1 MVFTKNVA
9 CRWFLLLVGLLLG
22 AARPGQAQIVD
33 DSTKVLYGPKTT
45 RVIYEADLRH
55 DSTRGVLIDTSLVR
69 WSQQRFWYHDS
80 TFHQDLGTVGSAS
93 RPLLYRPN
101 LELGARLG
109 RNVFD
114 RFALQGSQVPFYDS
128 RSPYSFFRYIQSS
141 VGEQVFEISY
151 SRSLKKNFSI
161 GAAYERIASNKILG
175 TSTSEGLV
183 EHNAARFF
191 ARYQTDDE
199 RYHLLVSLVNTRH
212 RTAEQ
217 GGILPLATERYPSD
231 LFNYDREQV
240 RLSYAFN
247 TDDRDELRLFHSYR
261 LLGRGVTAYH
271 IFDAQRQYNGYT
283 DNNLTTT
290 NAAGTTDGAFYPVIS
305 GTGGLAARRN
315 TAYTADRV
323 TYRQVENTA
332 GLLGRTDRIEYNLY
346 ARSRIASLLES
357 PTPAPL
363 AGPPTSAATQVGPL
377 TATYN
382 QVFLGG
388 NAAFNYRTIYAV
400 EVAGEYKPGGYNS
413 LLGEYWLRGRIRTG
427 PLSAEVL
434 TSSVAP
440 DLTQQHLVGNHYQW
454 DYQAEDRP
462 LSTDKFSNTLTNQLT
477 VRLEQR
483 LPFLADHTLEA
494 SAALVNIT
502 GLIYYGA
509 DPAAVP
515 STTQLSP
522 LGGPMQL
529 TGDNSNK
536 QLLIGFARHRFR
548 VGKVFFDNQATYT
561 QGGDG
566 VGLRIP
572 QLVTQSRV
580 YYQTYVFKKALLGQ
594 VGAEVY
600 YQSRF
605 RGYGYSPST
614 QQFYVQDYFTIRDY
628 AVANVFLTADIKA
641 ATIFIKMAYVNQ
653 GLDAGG
659 YFTTPYYTGYP
670 RRLQFG
676 VRWRFFS

>member
-9 CRWFLLLVGLLLG
+9 CRWFILLVGLLLG

-45 RVIYEADLRH
+45 RVIYEADLRR

-93 RPLLYRPN
+93 RPLLYRSN

-114 RFALQGSQVPFYDS
+114 RYAREGSRVPFYDS

-175 TSTSEGLV
+175 TTTGEGLV
-183 EHNAARFF
+183 EHNATTFF

-217 GGILPLATERYPSD
+217 GGIRPLATERYASD

-240 RLSYAFN
+240 NLSYAFN

-271 IFDAQRQYNGYT
+271 ILDARRQYNGYV

-290 NAAGTTDGAFYPVIS
+290 NAANTTDGAFYPS
-305 GTGGLAARRN
+305 TLRNLAF
-315 TAYTADRV
+315 TADRV
-323 TYRQVENTA
+323 TYRQVENTV
-332 GLLGRTDRIEYNLY
+332 GLLGRTDRVEYNLY
-346 ARSRIASLLES
+346 ARSRIASLLEF
-357 PTPAPL
+357 PTPKARGVSAPARML
-363 AGPPTSAATQVGPL
+363 LDSLNQH
-377 TATYN
+377 YN
-382 QVFLGG
+382 QVFFGG

-400 EVAGEYKPGGYNS
+400 EVAGEYKPFGTS

-427 PLSAEVL
+427 PLLAELL
-434 TSSVAP
+434 TASYAP

-454 DYQAEDRP
+454 EHTPGAATP
-462 LSTDKFSNTLTNQLT
+462 FSNTLANQLT
-477 VRLEQR
+477 VRLAQR

-494 SAALVNIT
+494 SVAVVNLN
-502 GLIYYGA
+502 GLIYYA
-509 DPAAVP
+509 SDPVTSVASDA
-515 STTQLSP
+515 TRMSP
-522 LGGPMQL
+522 LAGPVQA
-529 TGDNSNK
+529 GAGQSS
-536 QLLIGFARHRFR
+536 QLLIGFVRHRFR
-548 VGKVFFDNQATYT
+548 LGKVFFDNQGTYT
-561 QGGDG
+561 AGADSTNAT
-566 VGLRIP
+566 LRIP
-572 QLVTQSRV
+572 KLVTQSRV

-594 VGAEVY
+594 IGAELY
-600 YQSRF
+600 YQTRF
-605 RGYGYSPST
+605 RGYAYSPST
-614 QQFYVQDYFTIRDY
+614 QQFYIQDRFTIRDY

-641 ATIFIKMAYVNQ
+641 ATIFVKVAYVNQ

-659 YFTTPYYTGYP
+659 YFTTPMYTAYP

>member
-9 CRWFLLLVGLLLG
+9 RRWLILLVGLLLA

-45 RVIYEADLRH
+45 RVIYEADLRR

-114 RFALQGSQVPFYDS
+114 RFALKGSEVPFYDS

-141 VGEQVFEISY
+141 AGEQVFEISY
-151 SRSLKKNFSI
+151 SRSLKKNFSV
-161 GAAYERIASNKILG
+161 GAAYERIASNKLLS
-175 TSTSEGLV
+175 TNTSEGLV

-212 RTAEQ
+212 RAAEQ
-217 GGILPLATERYPSD
+217 GGILPLATELYASD

-271 IFDAQRQYNGYT
+271 ILDAQRQYNGYL
-283 DNNLTTT
+283 DNALTTT
-290 NAAGTTDGAFYPVIS
+290 NAAGTTDGAFYSAI
-305 GTGGLAARRN
+305 RRN
-315 TAYTADRV
+315 TSLTADRV
-323 TYRQVENTA
+323 TYRQVENTG

-346 ARSRIASLLES
+346 ARSRIASLRES
-357 PTPAPL
+357 PTPSPTTGAPTGGLVEPL
-363 AGPPTSAATQVGPL
+363 ADN
-377 TATYN
+377 YY

-400 EVAGEYKPGGYNS
+400 QVAGEYKPGGYN
-413 LLGEYWLRGRIRTG
+413 LLGEYWLRGTIRTG
-427 PLSAEVL
+427 PLSAELL

-440 DLTQQHLVGNHYQW
+440 DLTQQHFASNHYQW
-454 DYQAEDRP
+454 DYVSDGR
-462 LSTDKFSNTLTNQLT
+462 SRFSNTLTNQLT

-494 SAALVNIT
+494 SATVVNLT
-502 GLIYYGA
+502 NPMYYAA
-509 DPAAVP
+509 DPGGPVN
-515 STTQLSP
+515 TTQRLTP
-522 LGGPMQL
+522 LGGPAQY
-529 TGDNSNK
+529 TANADHSGSK
-536 QLLIGFARHRFR
+536 QLLIGFVRHRFR
-548 VGKVFFDNQATYT
+548 VGKVFFDNQGSYT
-561 QGGDG
+561 
-566 VGLRIP
+566 VGADSTNEAIRIP
-572 QLVTQSRV
+572 ALVTQSRV
-580 YYQTYVFKKALLGQ
+580 YYQTHVFKKALLGQ

-600 YQSRF
+600 YQTRF
-605 RGYGYSPST
+605 KAYAYSPST
-614 QQFYVQDYFTIRDY
+614 QQFYVQNYFTIRDY

-641 ATIFIKMAYVNQ
+641 ATIFLKVAYVNQ

-670 RRLQFG
+670 RRFQFG

>member
-9 CRWFLLLVGLLLG
+9 RRWLILLVGLLLG

-45 RVIYEADLRH
+45 RVIYEADLRR

-109 RNVFD
+109 RTVFD
-114 RFALQGSQVPFYDS
+114 RFALKGSEVPFYDS

-141 VGEQVFEISY
+141 AGEQVFEISY
-151 SRSLKKNFSI
+151 SRSLRKNFSI
-161 GAAYERIASNKILG
+161 GAAYERIASNKLLG
-175 TSTSEGLV
+175 TNTSEGLV
-183 EHNAARFF
+183 EHNEARFF

-199 RYHLLVSLVNTRH
+199 RYHLLVSLVDTRH
-212 RTAEQ
+212 RAAEQ
-217 GGILPLATERYPSD
+217 GGIRPLPTELYPSD

-271 IFDAQRQYNGYT
+271 IFDARRQYNGYL
-283 DNNLTTT
+283 DNDLTTP
-290 NAAGTTDGAFYPVIS
+290 NAAGTTDGAFYPVIP
-305 GTGGLAARRN
+305 GTGGLTARRN
-315 TAYTADRV
+315 TSFTADRV
-323 TYRQVENTA
+323 TYRQVENTV

-346 ARSRIASLLES
+346 ARSRIASLRES
-357 PTPAPL
+357 PTTPPV
-363 AGPPTSAATQVGPL
+363 AGPPTPAASQVNEL
-377 TATYN
+377 AQTYN
-382 QVFLGG
+382 QLFLGG

-400 EVAGEYKPGGYNS
+400 EVAGEYKPLGYNA
-413 LLGEYWLRGRIRTG
+413 LGEYWLRGRIRTG

-434 TSSVAP
+434 TASVAP
-440 DLTQQHLVGNHYQW
+440 DLTQQHFAGNHYQW
-454 DYQAEDRP
+454 DYQGEDRA
-462 LSTDKFSNTLTNQLT
+462 LSNDKFSNQLTNQLT
-477 VRLEQR
+477 VRLQQR

-494 SAALVNIT
+494 SATVVNIT
-502 GLIYYGA
+502 NLLYYA
-509 DPAAVP
+509 SDSTRVP
-515 STTQLSP
+515 SSTQVSSLSGPQQLS
-522 LGGPMQL
+522 
-529 TGDNSNK
+529 GDNSNK

-566 VGLRIP
+566 PGLRIP
-572 QLVTQSRV
+572 KLVTQSRV

-594 VGAEVY
+594 VGAELY

-605 RGYGYSPST
+605 RGYAYSPST

-628 AVANVFLTADIKA
+628 AVANAFLTADIKA
-641 ATIFIKMAYVNQ
+641 ATIFLKVAYLNQ

-670 RRLQFG
+670 RRFQFG

>member
-9 CRWFLLLVGLLLG
+9 RRWLILLVGLLLG

-45 RVIYEADLRH
+45 RVIYEADLRR

-109 RNVFD
+109 RTVFD
-114 RFALQGSQVPFYDS
+114 RFALKGSEVPFYDS

-141 VGEQVFEISY
+141 AGEQVFEISY
-151 SRSLKKNFSI
+151 SRSLRKNFSI
-161 GAAYERIASNKILG
+161 GAAYERIASNKLLG
-175 TSTSEGLV
+175 TNTSEGLV

-191 ARYQTDDE
+191 ARYQTEDE

-212 RTAEQ
+212 RAAEQ
-217 GGILPLATERYPSD
+217 GGIRPLATEQYASD

-240 RLSYAFN
+240 NLSYAFN

-271 IFDAQRQYNGYT
+271 ILDAQRQYNGYL
-283 DNNLTTT
+283 DNNLTAS
-290 NAAGTTDGAFYPVIS
+290 NAAGATDGAFYPA
-305 GTGGLAARRN
+305 TLRN
-315 TAYTADRV
+315 TAFTADRV

-346 ARSRIASLLES
+346 ARSRIASLRELAT
-357 PTPAPL
+357 TPPP
-363 AGPPTSAATQVGPL
+363 AGPPSATLANTIAKNYQ
-377 TATYN
+377 
-382 QVFLGG
+382 QVFFGG

-400 EVAGEYKPGGYNS
+400 EVAGEYKPFGAANV
-413 LLGEYWLRGRIRTG
+413 LGEYWLRGRIRTG
-427 PLSAEVL
+427 PLSAELL
-434 TSSVAP
+434 TASYAP
-440 DLTQQHLVGNHYQW
+440 DLTQQHFVGNHYQW
-454 DYQAEDRP
+454 NYLADSANA
-462 LSTDKFSNTLTNQLT
+462 FSNTLANQFT
-477 VRLEQR
+477 VRLAQR
-483 LPFLADHTLEA
+483 LPLLADHTLEA
-494 SAALVNIT
+494 SVTGVALT
-502 GLIYYGA
+502 KLIYYA
-509 DPAAVP
+509 SDPVTSAAAVA
-515 STTQLSP
+515 TRMSP
-522 LGGPMQL
+522 LSGPVQASGSQ
-529 TGDNSNK
+529 T
-536 QLLIGFARHRFR
+536 LLIGFVRHRFR
-548 VGKVFFDNQATYT
+548 VGKVFFDNQGTYT
-561 QGGDG
+561 TGADSTNAT
-566 VGLRIP
+566 LRIP
-572 QLVTQSRV
+572 KLVTQSRV

-594 VGAEVY
+594 VGAELY
-600 YQSRF
+600 YQTRF
-605 RGYGYSPST
+605 RGYAYSPST
-614 QQFYVQDYFTIRDY
+614 QQFYIQDRFTIRDY

-641 ATIFIKMAYVNQ
+641 ATIFLKVAYVNQ

-670 RRLQFG
+670 RRFQFG

>member
-1 MVFTKNVA
+1 MVFTKKVA
-9 CRWFLLLVGLLLG
+9 RRWFLLLVGLLLG

-45 RVIYEADLRH
+45 RVVYEADLRR

-80 TFHQDLGTVGSAS
+80 TFHQDLGAVGSAS

-114 RFALQGSQVPFYDS
+114 RFAREGSRVPFYDS

-175 TSTSEGLV
+175 TANSEGLV
-183 EHNAARFF
+183 EHNAATFF

-217 GGILPLATERYPSD
+217 GGIRPLATERYASD

-240 RLSYAFN
+240 NLSYAFN

-271 IFDAQRQYNGYT
+271 IFDARRQYNGYT
-283 DNNLTTT
+283 DNDLTKA
-290 NAAGTTDGAFYPVIS
+290 NAANTTDGAFYPVIL
-305 GTGGLAARRN
+305 GTGGLTTRRN
-315 TAYTADRV
+315 TTFTADRV

-332 GLLGRTDRIEYNLY
+332 GLLGRTDRLEYNLY
-346 ARSRIASLLES
+346 ARSRFYSLRES
-357 PTPAPL
+357 PTTSPV
-363 AGPPTSAATQVGPL
+363 AGAPTSGLVEPL
-377 TATYN
+377 VEN
-382 QVFLGG
+382 FNHQLFVGG

-400 EVAGEYKPGGYNS
+400 EVAGEYKPKGYN

-440 DLTQQHLVGNHYQW
+440 DLTQQHFSGNHYQW
-454 DYQAEDRP
+454 DYVSKGQPR
-462 LSTDKFSNTLTNQLT
+462 FSNQLTNQLT
-477 VRLEQR
+477 VRLQQR

-494 SAALVNIT
+494 SAAVVNIT
-502 GLIYYGA
+502 NLLYYGS
-509 DPAAVP
+509 DSTIVP
-515 STTQLSP
+515 SPTQVSP
-522 LGGPMQL
+522 LRGPMQL
-529 TGDNSNK
+529 MGDNSNK

-566 VGLRIP
+566 LGLRIP

-594 VGAEVY
+594 IGAEVY

-641 ATIFIKMAYVNQ
+641 ATIFLKVAYVNQ

-659 YFTTPYYTGYP
+659 YFTTPYYTAYP
-670 RRLQFG
+670 RRFQFG

>member
-1 MVFTKNVA
+1 MFVTKKVA
-9 CRWFLLLVGLLLG
+9 GRWLLLG
-22 AARPGQAQIVD
+22 LGWLAAPRLSRAQIVD

-45 RVIYEADLRH
+45 RVVYEADLRR

-114 RFALQGSQVPFYDS
+114 RFAREGSRVPFYDS

-183 EHNAARFF
+183 EHNATTFF

-217 GGILPLATERYPSD
+217 GGIRPLATELYASD

-240 RLSYAFN
+240 NLSYAFN

-271 IFDAQRQYNGYT
+271 ILDARRQYNGYV
-283 DNNLTTT
+283 DNNLTTS
-290 NAAGTTDGAFYPVIS
+290 NAANTTDGAFYPA
-305 GTGGLAARRN
+305 TLRNLAL
-315 TAYTADRV
+315 TADRV
-323 TYRQVENTA
+323 TYRQVENTG
-332 GLLGRTDRIEYNLY
+332 GLLGRTDRVEYNLY
-346 ARSRIASLLES
+346 ARSRIASLRES
-357 PTPAPL
+357 PTPTGTAGAP
-363 AGPPTSAATQVGPL
+363 AARLLEELSQN
-377 TATYN
+377 YN
-382 QVFLGG
+382 QVFFGG

-400 EVAGEYKPGGYNS
+400 EVAGEYKPFGTS

-427 PLSAEVL
+427 PLSAELL
-434 TSSVAP
+434 TASYAP

-454 DYQAEDRP
+454 EHTPGAAT
-462 LSTDKFSNTLTNQLT
+462 SFSNTLANQLT
-477 VRLEQR
+477 VRLAQR

-494 SAALVNIT
+494 SVALVNLN
-502 GLIYYGA
+502 GLIYYA
-509 DPAAVP
+509 SDPVTSVASDA
-515 STTQLSP
+515 TRMSP
-522 LGGPMQL
+522 LAGPVQAG
-529 TGDNSNK
+529 TGQSS
-536 QLLIGFARHRFR
+536 QLLIGFVRHRFR
-548 VGKVFFDNQATYT
+548 LGKVFFDNQGTYT
-561 QGGDG
+561 AGADSTNAT
-566 VGLRIP
+566 LRIP
-572 QLVTQSRV
+572 KLVTQSRV

-594 VGAEVY
+594 VGAELY
-600 YQSRF
+600 YQTRF
-605 RGYGYSPST
+605 RGYAYSPST
-614 QQFYVQDYFTIRDY
+614 QQFYVQDRFTIRDY

-641 ATIFIKMAYVNQ
+641 ATIFVKVAYLNQ

-659 YFTTPYYTGYP
+659 YFTTPMYTAYP

>member
-1 MVFTKNVA
+1 MFATKKVA
-9 CRWFLLLVGLLLG
+9 GRWLLLG
-22 AARPGQAQIVD
+22 LGWLAAPRLSHAQIVD

-45 RVIYEADLRH
+45 RVIYEADLQI
-55 DSTRGVLIDTSLVR
+55 DSTRGALIDTSLVR

-80 TFHQDLGTVGSAS
+80 TFHQDLGTVGSAA

-114 RFALQGSQVPFYDS
+114 RYAREGSRVPFYDS

-175 TSTSEGLV
+175 TTSGEGLV
-183 EHNAARFF
+183 EHNATTFF

-217 GGILPLATERYPSD
+217 GGIRPLATERYASD

-240 RLSYAFN
+240 NLSYAFN

-271 IFDAQRQYNGYT
+271 ILDARRQYNGYV
-283 DNNLTTT
+283 DNNLTAS
-290 NAAGTTDGAFYPVIS
+290 NAASTTDGAFYPA
-305 GTGGLAARRN
+305 TLRNLAF
-315 TAYTADRV
+315 TADRV
-323 TYRQVENTA
+323 TYRQVENTV
-332 GLLGRTDRIEYNLY
+332 GLLGRTDRVEYNLY
-346 ARSRIASLLES
+346 ARSRNASLLEF
-357 PTPAPL
+357 PTPKVRGVSAP
-363 AGPPTSAATQVGPL
+363 AGMLLDSLNQH
-377 TATYN
+377 YN
-382 QVFLGG
+382 QVFFGG

-400 EVAGEYKPGGYNS
+400 EVAGEYKPFGTS

-427 PLSAEVL
+427 PLSAELL
-434 TSSVAP
+434 TASYAP

-454 DYQAEDRP
+454 EHTPGAVTP
-462 LSTDKFSNTLTNQLT
+462 FSNTLANQLT
-477 VRLEQR
+477 VRLAQR
-483 LPFLADHTLEA
+483 LPLLAEHTLEA
-494 SAALVNIT
+494 SAAVVNLN
-502 GLIYYGA
+502 GLIYYA
-509 DPAAVP
+509 SDPVTSVASDA
-515 STTQLSP
+515 TRMSP
-522 LGGPMQL
+522 LAGPVQA
-529 TGDNSNK
+529 SQSS
-536 QLLIGFARHRFR
+536 QLLIGFVRHRFR
-548 VGKVFFDNQATYT
+548 LGKVFFDNQGTYT
-561 QGGDG
+561 AGADSTNAT
-566 VGLRIP
+566 LRIP
-572 QLVTQSRV
+572 KLVTQSRV

-594 VGAEVY
+594 IGAELY
-600 YQSRF
+600 YQTRF
-605 RGYGYSPST
+605 RGYAYSPST
-614 QQFYVQDYFTIRDY
+614 QQFYIQDRFTIRDY

-641 ATIFIKMAYVNQ
+641 ATIFVRVAYLNQ

-659 YFTTPYYTGYP
+659 YFTTPMYTAYP

-676 VRWRFFS
+676 VRWRFFT

>member
-9 CRWFLLLVGLLLG
+9 RRWLILLVGLLLG
-22 AARPGQAQIVD
+22 AARLAQAQIVD

-45 RVIYEADLRH
+45 RVIYEADLQR

-80 TFHQDLGTVGSAS
+80 TFHQDLGAVGSAS

-114 RFALQGSQVPFYDS
+114 RFALRGSDVPFYDS

-175 TSTSEGLV
+175 TTSSEGLV

-199 RYHLLVSLVNTRH
+199 RYHLLVSIVNTRH
-212 RTAEQ
+212 RAAEQ
-217 GGILPLATERYPSD
+217 GGIRPLATERYPSD

-271 IFDAQRQYNGYT
+271 ILDAQRQYNGYT
-283 DNNLTTT
+283 DNNLTTP
-290 NAAGTTDGAFYPVIS
+290 NAAGTTDGAFYPVVP
-305 GTGGLAARRN
+305 GAGGLTARLN
-315 TAYTADRV
+315 PAFTADRV
-323 TYRQVENTA
+323 TYRQVENTV

-357 PTPAPL
+357 PTTPPVS
-363 AGPPTSAATQVGPL
+363 GPPTPVASQVGAL
-377 TATYN
+377 NERYN

-400 EVAGEYKPGGYNS
+400 EVAGEYKPLGYNT
-413 LLGEYWLRGRIRTG
+413 LGEYWLRGRIRTG

-440 DLTQQHLVGNHYQW
+440 DLTQQHFAGNHYQW
-454 DYQAEDRP
+454 DYVSEGQP
-462 LSTDKFSNTLTNQLT
+462 QFLNTFTNQLT
-477 VRLEQR
+477 VRLQQR

-494 SAALVNIT
+494 SAAVVNIT
-502 GLIYYGA
+502 NLLYYGYN
-509 DPAAVP
+509 PAGGP
-515 STTQLSP
+515 DSTQLSP

-561 QGGDG
+561 RGGDG
-566 VGLRIP
+566 PGLRIP
-572 QLVTQSRV
+572 ELVTQSRV

-594 VGAEVY
+594 VGAELY

-628 AVANVFLTADIKA
+628 AVANAFLTADIKA
-641 ATIFIKMAYVNQ
+641 ATIFLKVAYLNQ

-670 RRLQFG
+670 RRFQFG
-676 VRWRFFS
+676 VRWRFFT